1 MLRQAALALVEILLG
16 AFVGFQL
23 GENLLVNTARTELR
37 AYAQRLVGHADLLGK
52 ETTAVLVD
60 VAGSRQTPCS
70 EADIAF
76 MQGLIHETRFLRD
89 AARIR
94 DNNFIC
100 TARRG
105 KIEPPKPITAVPDLT
120 TSKGSRIF
128 RNAANLIGD
137 DLANAVLF
145 QKSGVFIDDRAFF
158 DAPELPMHYSTFAI
172 DPDTHAAFLM
182 FGNSLSLRPEQILG
196 QQEGI
201 RNGILFTSAC
211 SRTFPMCQ
219 VASISVED
227 LLSQRRSL
235 QVALAAFG
243 SVAGLLFALMATLF
257 LRRQRTLDKQLRRA
271 ISRKELYLVYQ
282 PIIDLPSSEICGAEA
297 LVRWKSSTG
306 ENITPDIF
314 IPVAER
320 GGFIGEITR
329 LVIRRATSELA
340 PLCRRNSAFY
350 VSINIAAAD
359 LTDPAVFSE
368 LDQCISRM
376 NIPASSVALELTER
390 STSQHAIVRQA
401 LTRLRERGHRIFI
414 DDFGTGYSS
423 LSYLH
428 TLHVDGIKIDRSF
441 TATIGTEAITAAIV
455 PQILALAAALNLAVV
470 VEGVETAA
478 QAAYFSASDRPM
490 SAQGWYF
497 SRPLP
502 PEELIRKTTVALPVI
517 GLPVL

>member
-1 MLRQAALALVEILLG
+1 MLRQAALALIEILLG

-23 GENLLVNTARTELR
+23 GESLLVNTARTELR
-37 AYAQRLVGHADLLGK
+37 AYAQRLVSHADLLGK
-52 ETTAVLVD
+52 ETTDVLIAVE
-60 VAGSRQTPCS
+60 SSHHSPCS

-89 AARIR
+89 AARIH
-94 DNNFIC
+94 NNSFIC

-105 KIEPPKPITAVPDLT
+105 KIEPPKPVSPFPDLV
-120 TSKGSRIF
+120 TSKGSRIY
-128 RNAANLIGD
+128 RNAPNLIGD
-137 DLANAVLF
+137 DLENAVLF
-145 QKSGVFIDDRAFF
+145 PNSGVFIDDRAFF
-158 DAPELPMHYSTFAI
+158 DTPEFPMRYSTFSVN
-172 DPDTHAAFLM
+172 PDTLSAFLM
-182 FGNSLSLRPEQILG
+182 FGNSLSLRPQQVLG

-201 RNGILFTSAC
+201 HNGILFTSAC
-211 SRTFPMCQ
+211 SQTFPMCQ
-219 VASISVED
+219 VASISIDDV
-227 LLSQRRSL
+227 LSERRSV

-243 SVAGLLFALMATLF
+243 SIVGLLFALMATLF

-271 ISRKELYLVYQ
+271 ISRKELYLLYQ
-282 PIIDLPSSEICGAEA
+282 PIVDLPSGEICGAEA

-329 LVIRRATSELA
+329 LVIRRATAELA
-340 PLCRRNSAFY
+340 PLCRRNPDFHI
-350 VSINIAAAD
+350 SINIAAAD

-368 LDQCISRM
+368 LDQCISRL
-376 NIPASSVALELTER
+376 NIPASSIALELTER
-390 STSQHAIVRQA
+390 STSEHAIVRQA

-428 TLHVDGIKIDRSF
+428 TLDIDGIKIDRSF

-455 PQILALAAALNLAVV
+455 PQIMAMAAALNLAVV

-478 QAAYFSASDRPM
+478 QVAYFSALDRPT

-497 SRPLP
+497 SKPIP